1 MDSYINIK
9 SHYIKKSQNGVKD
22 FIIPRKKYEKRN
34 NKVQIYRNKME
45 NRRFGKEIKD
55 INNLTEMQN
64 QTNSQI
70 TRISDIFTKMSKDLE
85 KSKNRDKLSLGA
97 KIPSITKLN
106 RNQNQSRKLNVM
118 KINPGINIS
127 INTHINTNIINPFNY
142 TKSSRNSSIT
152 NKHSSYLS
160 VIPNKTNYNTL
171 KHINSQ
177 SKSIRRKYCR
187 NSMMLKKI
195 RKNSNV
201 RIESSRSNISFN
213 KYGTLNTNE
222 NSKFCI
228 QNYRDKGR
236 QYNYK
241 TLNIMTKNNNNN
253 TINYYNHYNKYEYR
267 KINNNKEN
275 INTSN
280 YEIHNSNKNSN
291 TKREN
296 NIMRFI
302 LKQYNIPKVKE
313 RSNKLL
319 NLSLNYRQ
327 RSRNKD
333 LLINPKRKKNYLNIP
348 TGKEMTSIIPINK
361 KSLDN
366 RYNYNHK
373 SMDISIPYICPIN
386 INPQVPDEYI
396 DDIYGHLKLIELE
409 DLPMKNYMN
418 IIQTDI
424 NEKMRAILLD
434 WLVEVHIK
442 FNLLTETLFIT
453 INLIDKYLSKKNIH
467 RKYLQLLGITALLIA
482 CKYEEIYP
490 PEIKELIL
498 MTDNAYNKEQ
508 VLQME
513 NEILKAVNFNVTFP
527 TSLKFLEIFKNK
539 LNLEEKNYHRCLYFI
554 EVSLIDYKSSYFS
567 PSLIASNSLYF
578 NYMNKNK
585 IGELNYDE
593 KNIFDITG
601 YSKNDVVQ
609 CLNCLNKALKNLERI
624 GNKYNSIRRKFKID
638 KYSNVSSVK
647 FYIENEGKEI
657 SFNTE

>member
-1 MDSYINIK
+1 MDSYLNIQ

-22 FIIPRKKYEKRN
+22 FILPRKKYEKRN

-70 TRISDIFTKMSKDLE
+70 TRISDILSKMNKDIE
-85 KSKNRDKLSLGA
+85 KSKNRDKISLGV
-97 KIPSITKLN
+97 KIPSITKLS
-106 RNQNQSRKLNVM
+106 RIQNQNQ
-118 KINPGINIS
+118 KINTMKTNPNIS
-127 INTHINTNIINPFNY
+127 INTHINSNVINPYIYNK
-142 TKSSRNSSIT
+142 TSRNSSIT

-160 VIPNKTNYNTL
+160 VIPNKSNYNTL
-171 KHINSQ
+171 KHISSQ

-187 NSMMLKKI
+187 NSMMSKKI
-195 RKNSNV
+195 RKNSNF
-201 RIESSRSNISFN
+201 RIESSRSNISFS
-213 KYGTLNTNE
+213 KYGSINTNE
-222 NSKFCI
+222 NGKFSI
-228 QNYRDKGR
+228 QNYKEKDR

-241 TLNIMTKNNNNN
+241 TLNIITKKNNNN

-280 YEIHNSNKNSN
+280 FEIHNSNKNSN
-291 TKREN
+291 SKRET

-327 RSRNKD
+327 ISRNKD
-333 LLINPKRKKNYLNIP
+333 LQINQKRKKNYLNIP
-348 TGKEMTSIIPINK
+348 NGKEIATIIPINK
-361 KSLDN
+361 ESSDN
-366 RYNYNHK
+366 KYNYNHK
-373 SMDISIPYICPIN
+373 SIDIQIPYPYPIN
-386 INPQVPDEYI
+386 INPQVPKEYI
-396 DDIYGHLKLIELE
+396 DDIYTHLKLIEYD

-434 WLVEVHIK
+434 WLIEVHIR

-513 NEILKAVNFNVTFP
+513 NEILHAVNFNVTFP

-539 LNLEEKNYHRCLYFI
+539 LNLDEKNYHRCLYFI
-554 EVSLIDYKSSYFS
+554 EVSLLDYKSSYFN

-578 NYMNKNK
+578 NYMFMNNNN
-585 IGELNYDE
+585 IVELNYDE

-601 YSKNDVVQ
+601 YGKNDIVQ
-609 CLNCLNKALKNLERI
+609 CMNCLNNALKSLEKD
-624 GNKYNSIRRKFKID
+624 GNKYNSLRRKFKID
-638 KYSNVSSVK
+638 KYSKVSSIK
-647 FYIENEGKEI
+647 YFIENEDKEI
-657 SFNTE
+657 SFNSE

>member
-1 MDSYINIK
+1 MDSYLNIQ

-22 FIIPRKKYEKRN
+22 FILPRKKYEKRN

-70 TRISDIFTKMSKDLE
+70 TRISDILTKINKDIE
-85 KSKNRDKLSLGA
+85 KSKNRDKISLGD

-106 RNQNQSRKLNVM
+106 RIQNQNQKLNVM
-118 KINPGINIS
+118 KTNPNIS
-127 INTHINTNIINPFNY
+127 INTHINSNIFNKY
-142 TKSSRNSSIT
+142 NYNKSSRNSSIT

-160 VIPNKTNYNTL
+160 VIPNKSNYNTL

-213 KYGTLNTNE
+213 KYGTVNTNE
-222 NSKFCI
+222 NSKFSI

-241 TLNIMTKNNNNN
+241 TLNIITKNSNNN

-291 TKREN
+291 SKRET

-333 LLINPKRKKNYLNIP
+333 LQINHKRKK
-348 TGKEMTSIIPINK
+348 
-361 KSLDN
+361 
-366 RYNYNHK
+366 
-373 SMDISIPYICPIN
+373 
-386 INPQVPDEYI
+386 
-396 DDIYGHLKLIELE
+396 
-409 DLPMKNYMN
+409 
-418 IIQTDI
+418 
-424 NEKMRAILLD
+424 
-434 WLVEVHIK
+434 
-442 FNLLTETLFIT
+442 IT
-453 INLIDKYLSKKNIH
+453 
-467 RKYLQLLGITALLIA
+467 
-482 CKYEEIYP
+482 
-490 PEIKELIL
+490 
-498 MTDNAYNKEQ
+498 
-508 VLQME
+508 
-513 NEILKAVNFNVTFP
+513 
-527 TSLKFLEIFKNK
+527 
-539 LNLEEKNYHRCLYFI
+539 
-554 EVSLIDYKSSYFS
+554 
-567 PSLIASNSLYF
+567 
-578 NYMNKNK
+578 
-585 IGELNYDE
+585 
-593 KNIFDITG
+593 
-601 YSKNDVVQ
+601 
-609 CLNCLNKALKNLERI
+609 
-624 GNKYNSIRRKFKID
+624 
-638 KYSNVSSVK
+638 
-647 FYIENEGKEI
+647 
-657 SFNTE
+657 